1 MSTIKEYESIYEMFN
16 QYAKGFQE
24 NPKTT
29 KQIDTKFIRAK
40 KENIKKDIEVEKNI
54 NKEQGDL
61 KPKIDKLID
70 NWNKII
76 SKLENI
82 KAPNQIQESA
92 KSVKKDLID
101 HLKSL
106 QKPKQKFD
114 QDRRNQVL
122 EKLKQGKEKNR
133 GVER

>member
-1 MSTIKEYESIYEMFN
+1 MSVIKEYESIYEIFN
-16 QYAKGFQE
+16 QYAKEFQN

-29 KQIDTKFIRAK
+29 KQIDPKFINIE
-40 KENIKKDIEVEKNI
+40 KESIKT
-54 NKEQGDL
+54 EQSNL
-61 KPKIDKLID
+61 NPKIDKLME
-70 NWNKII
+70 NWNKLI

-101 HLKSL
+101 YLKSI

-114 QDRRNQVL
+114 QERRNQVL
-122 EKLKQGKEKNR
+122 EQLKQGKEKNR
-133 GVER
+133 GVQR

>member
-29 KQIDTKFIRAK
+29 KQIDPKFIRAK

>member
-1 MSTIKEYESIYEMFN
+1 MSVIKEYESIYEIFN
-16 QYAKGFQE
+16 QYAKEFQN

-29 KQIDTKFIRAK
+29 KQIDPKFINIE
-40 KENIKKDIEVEKNI
+40 KESIKT
-54 NKEQGDL
+54 EQSNL
-61 KPKIDKLID
+61 NPKIDKLME
-70 NWNKII
+70 NWNKLI

-101 HLKSL
+101 HLKSI

-114 QDRRNQVL
+114 QERRNQVL
-122 EKLKQGKEKNR
+122 EQLKQGKEKNR
-133 GVER
+133 GVQR